1 MAQHFTM
8 PRTFGRNGG
17 TSKRRFASKT
27 TSSIVPPSINSPVA
41 NPLLQLLT
49 GPQSGY
55 ITATPTVATHYD
67 VFLDEAIE
75 SPDNYRELIAILF
88 NAEEGDSVNIYI
100 NSEGGELD
108 TAIAIIEG
116 LKHTQAH
123 VTGVLTGACHSAAS
137 FISMYCHEM
146 AVLDNAYS
154 MVHTATFGSV
164 GFTGNVKAHTDFTV
178 RMVEK
183 LINET
188 YEGFLTK
195 DEIAKV
201 KSGVEMWFDADE
213 IKRRMAS
220 RVKHLQAL
228 QKRQERETRSAE

>member
-1 MAQHFTM
+1 M
-8 PRTFGRNGG
+8 
-17 TSKRRFASKT
+17 
-27 TSSIVPPSINSPVA
+27 
-41 NPLLQLLT
+41 
-49 GPQSGY
+49 
-55 ITATPTVATHYD
+55 
-67 VFLDEAIE
+67 FLDEAIE